1 MSFQMLSCS
10 SDLKISVIKCP
21 LKYWWWY
28 IRKPDI
34 FKVASGYLGSYFDI
48 VVYPSACLLFHR
60 EKTILSCGWMQT
72 SCEIKCLPQYSLQL
86 SFPSL
91 SPFKLLPLFTSV
103 QRCTECSA
111 SAEGQGLWHSQLSQS
126 WKSPPACLGDQ
137 ILWRIPHGDLCLC
150 LSVSEAVYMD
160 FQCCLPRSRSGEM
173 MGYQHQWPDLT

>member
-1 MSFQMLSCS
+1 MDTKCS
-10 SDLKISVIKCP
+10 WNFSEASKVTSPWSVKKNSRGKYLRGKISVIKCP

-91 SPFKLLPLFTSV
+91 SPFKLLPLFASV

-126 WKSPPACLGDQ
+126 WKSP
-137 ILWRIPHGDLCLC
+137 
-150 LSVSEAVYMD
+150 
-160 FQCCLPRSRSGEM
+160 
-173 MGYQHQWPDLT
+173 QHV